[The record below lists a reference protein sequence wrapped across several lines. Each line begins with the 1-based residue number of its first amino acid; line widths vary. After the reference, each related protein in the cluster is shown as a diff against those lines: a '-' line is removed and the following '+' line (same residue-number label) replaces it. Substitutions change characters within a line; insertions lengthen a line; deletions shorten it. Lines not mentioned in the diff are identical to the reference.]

1 MNALKNKSDEFVKDF
16 IYSGKKLDMVFN
28 FDEEKKGIPFVC
40 WVEEK
45 IKGDFMWF
53 YLMIKLDIED
63 GSLVS
68 ITLNHPT
75 NPRGVTTTENMSQN
89 ASKFISQYIPKIME
103 KDCDIIKR
111 IKRLSHV

>member
-28 FDEEKKGIPFVC
+28 FDGEKKGIPFVC
-40 WVEEK
+40 WVEK
-45 IKGDFMWF
+45 KTKGEEFEWF

-75 NPRGVTTTENMSQN
+75 NPRGVTTLENMSQN
-89 ASKFISQYIPKIME
+89 ASDFISHYIPKIMK
-103 KDCDIIKR
+103 KDAVIIKTF
-111 IKRLSHV
+111 LQSD

>member
-1 MNALKNKSDEFVKDF
+1 MNAFQNKSAEFVKEF

-40 WVEEK
+40 WVEK
-45 IKGDFMWF
+45 KTKGEDFEWF
-53 YLMIKLDIED
+53 YLMIKLNIED

-75 NPRGVTTTENMSQN
+75 LTIYSQN
-89 ASKFISQYIPKIME
+89 HEERCCHYKNIPPV
-103 KDCDIIKR
+103 
-111 IKRLSHV
+111 RLKL

>member
-28 FDEEKKGIPFVC
+28 FDEEKKGIPFIC
-40 WVEEK
+40 WVEK
-45 IKGDFMWF
+45 KTKGEDFEWF

-89 ASKFISQYIPKIME
+89 ASDFISQYIPKIMK
-103 KDCDIIKR
+103 KDAVIIKTF
-111 IKRLSHV
+111 LQSD